1 MKGSPPLRALL
12 TLGVLLALAWPL
24 FRITQPASAGE
35 HPLGEAAAAEKSAA
49 TVANIPLVLNF
60 TRGAERIE
68 LRHLGE
74 VVWSKDNP
82 AAREALELNIPF
94 PPEGIELG
102 VQVQWTPGALSAL
115 RLQLTTPE
123 GKELERSVWGE
134 EATETIVS
142 FP

>member
-1 MKGSPPLRALL
+1 MKGSPPLRAFL
-12 TLGVLLALAWPL
+12 TLAVLLALAWPL

-35 HPLGEAAAAEKSAA
+35 HPPSEASPNEKPAV
-49 TVANIPLVLNF
+49 TVTKIPLVLNF

-74 VVWSKDNP
+74 VVWSKDRP
-82 AAREALELNIPF
+82 AAREALDLSVPF

-134 EATETIVS
+134 EATDTIVS